1 MEKKKIICVL
11 GESKSGKDNTVGI
24 AELISKEMGDEILL
38 NEVVSYTTRP
48 KRENEENGREH
59 FFISEEKAK
68 KMMQEKKILAYTKIE
83 DPNSGVK
90 GYEYF
95 TTYDQ
100 LEGANI
106 YIIDPNGLESLR
118 KNPNLDILSVYIHS
132 PKFIR
137 KIRAMKFSDYNKE
150 YKNRVKNEEKQFA
163 KFKKNKEYDY
173 KIRNIQWFSYITGKR
188 FYNLCHAF
196 LTGKL
201 KRR

>member
-1 MEKKKIICVL
+1 MRKKLICVL
-11 GESKSGKDNTVGI
+11 GETKSGKDNTVGI

-48 KRENEENGREH
+48 KRDNEENGREH
-59 FFISEEKAK
+59 FFITEERAEKMK
-68 KMMQEKKILAYTKIE
+68 KEKKILGYTKIE
-83 DPNSGVK
+83 DPESGAK

-100 LEGANI
+100 LDGANI
-106 YIIDPNGLESLR
+106 YIIDPNGLEGLR
-118 KNPNLDILSVYIHS
+118 KNHDLDILAVYIHS

-137 KIRAMKFSDYNKE
+137 RIRARKFSDYNKE

-163 KFKKNKEYDY
+163 RFKKNKEYDY
-173 KIRNIQWFSYITGKR
+173 KIHNVQWFSYITGKR
-188 FYNLCHAF
+188 FYNICHAF
-196 LTGKL
+196 LNGKL